1 MSEHLVIRLH
11 SADADHASWVV
22 VDESGAQITTPVS
35 GVPSSVGDAARNR
48 RVVLLAP
55 ADVVLRTAADIPVR
69 GQAKILQ
76 ALPFAM
82 EEQLADDIDDL
93 HFAIGR
99 RDDDAAVP
107 VAAVRRE
114 HMDAWTEMLREAQLE
129 PVAIYSE
136 CDGVDSIPGT
146 AVLLLETTQA
156 CFRNDRGELSVADP
170 DNIATLLRLWLSNHD
185 GDVQPHLIVYADQAV
200 SEATLVELEGLRP
213 DLQSLDIKILAD
225 GALPRLA
232 AQVTVNGGINLMQ
245 GDYVKRSDLA
255 RYWPA
260 WRVAAALLLG
270 LGVAAA
276 GATLAEIWHL
286 DRRAAQLQTA
296 IEQAFRYTFPG
307 AREIRGTRAELQS
320 RLRALGQASDS
331 EPSFFLDALQ
341 VVSRAI
347 LQGGSNSRLEGLDY
361 RSGVME
367 LRVRVPN
374 VETLDRIEK
383 VIDGAEGMQ
392 AEIQSAN
399 ADDGE
404 VLGRLRLEVS
414 GA

>member
-1 MSEHLVIRLH
+1 MSEHLIIRLD

-35 GVPSSVGDAARNR
+35 GAPSTVGDAARNR
-48 RVVLLAP
+48 RVILLVP
-55 ADVVLRTAADIPVR
+55 ADAVLRTAANIPVK

-82 EEQLADDIDDL
+82 EEQLADDIEEL
-93 HFAIGR
+93 HFAVGR
-99 RDDDAAVP
+99 RDDDGTVP
-107 VAAVRRE
+107 VAVVRRK
-114 HMDAWTEMLREAQLE
+114 HMDAWTALLADAQLE
-129 PVAIYSE
+129 PAAIYSE

-146 AVLLLETTQA
+146 AVLLLETARA

-185 GDVQPHLIVYADQAV
+185 GDAPPHLVVYADEAAP
-200 SEATLVELEGLRP
+200 EATLVELEGLRP

-232 AQVTVNGGINLMQ
+232 AQTTVNGGVNLMQ
-245 GDYVKRSDLA
+245 GGYARRSDLA

-260 WRVAAALLLG
+260 WRMAAALLVG

-276 GATLAEIWHL
+276 GATLAEIWQL
-286 DRRAAQLQTA
+286 DRRATQLQTA

-307 AREIRGTRAELQS
+307 AREVRGTRAELQS
-320 RLRALGQASDS
+320 RLRALGEASDA
-331 EPSFFLDALQ
+331 EPGFFLDALQ

-347 LQGGSNSRLEGLDY
+347 LQGGASSRLEGLDY

-383 VIDGAEGMQ
+383 VIDATEGMQ

-404 VLGRLRLEVS
+404 VLGRLRLEVT